1 MGIVQLRNLFQP
13 DIMSLQ
19 ITTNKTDTKN
29 GKVTLVKSSLDTTVQ
44 LVSSKKVNNVD
55 HGHIMHLA
63 EQISNSNSHVKA
75 ATTNKLQSIAEQIK
89 RLQQEAV
96 QCLENAKRD
105 KQLHEAGCN
114 LVKKPGT
121 VYHLYEKMVRGSG
134 TTAAVVQAYFSIM
147 SPEDW
152 GRDMPHK
159 FLGSYRLG
167 YDLQFTPVQELTEE
181 RLKQERAIDLV
192 YEQYTTGGVAMLEG
206 GASFAGAMALLG

>member
-1 MGIVQLRNLFQP
+1 MGT
-13 DIMSLQ
+13 LQ
-19 ITTNKTDTKN
+19 IETIRAYTKKTKP
-29 GKVTLVKSSLDTTVQ
+29 TLVKPSLDTTVQ
-44 LVSSKKVNNVD
+44 LVSTKKVTNVD
-55 HGHIMHLA
+55 HSHIMHLA

-121 VYHLYEKMVRGSG
+121 IYHLYEKVISQGSS
-134 TTAAVVQAYFSIM
+134 TTEAVTQAYFSIM

-152 GRDMPHK
+152 GQDMPHT

-167 YDLQFTPVQELTEE
+167 YDLQFTPVEELTEK
-181 RLKQERAIDLV
+181 RLKLENAVDTV
-192 YEQYTTGGVAMLEG
+192 FEQYTTGGLNMIEG
-206 GASFAGAMALLG
+206 GANFAGALALIS